1 MLGSCLVSAWR
12 NLKCRKGYSIVN
24 VCGLGLG
31 LAAALFV
38 VLFLGFE
45 LGYDR
50 HFEKASRIFRAV
62 TPEYT
67 GSPYVFSGRVL
78 GEVPEVE
85 AVCAIKAA
93 ESSSF
98 SEKVVLTVDG
108 HRRFED
114 RMFYVEPSFFRIFGV
129 HFIHGRLETALAHPR
144 AVVLTRRAALRQFGT
159 TECVGRVLLLEDKWP
174 LQVEAVIE
182 DPPGPS
188 HFKFNMLVP
197 AEAAAEFSGY
207 DDRSEWGD
215 WNYRVYLLL
224 KPGASSADAERKLV
238 RCFPEDV
245 RRERAGSRLD
255 PAGLRLQRLTDIHL
269 RSHLRGEFEPN
280 GDIRWVVFFSALGFL
295 ILAASVLNFV
305 NLATAQALRRNREVG
320 LRKVLGAAR
329 RQIAIQHLGEALLL
343 TAAAAALGLFLLR
356 LAFPLLREVV
366 GPDLGWDG
374 IPWTRIALLLPLIVL
389 LAALAAGG
397 YPSIFAASLRP
408 VESLK
413 GGGDGRSRRFRAR
426 GLILGFQFMASV
438 GFVTAALIVSS
449 QMRYVKTKDL
459 GIDTDRVINI
469 RLSDDV
475 RDKTGVLK
483 RELLS
488 RPGVLAAAASNF
500 LPGRDTFRQTFDWDG
515 REPGDDARVR
525 WIAVD
530 ADFLEVFGIRVLEG
544 QAFAPGDETRAE
556 RSYLVN
562 ESAAKRFGWDRAAG
576 KRLEVQSAFG
586 KPGRVVGVVKDFHFR
601 PLYFPIEPLALILV
615 PNTRI
620 FRFVSV
626 KVSGRDLPAT
636 LRFIQDFCDRR
647 ISGGEGIWEFYD
659 DEFGRIYQREVR
671 TSRLLGFLAALA
683 AVLAGLGVFGLT
695 AFMVES
701 RRREISIRKVLGAD
715 ALRVLALV
723 SRDFLRTLVVGA
735 SLAAPG
741 VYAFARGWLV
751 GFAYRIV
758 LGPWFFAAGLG
769 LVSTVLLAAV
779 GWHTLRA
786 ANADPAVVL
795 RSE

>member
-389 LAALAAGG
+389 LAA
-397 YPSIFAASLRP
+397 
-408 VESLK
+408 
-413 GGGDGRSRRFRAR
+413 
-426 GLILGFQFMASV
+426 
-438 GFVTAALIVSS
+438 
-449 QMRYVKTKDL
+449 
-459 GIDTDRVINI
+459 
-469 RLSDDV
+469 
-475 RDKTGVLK
+475 
-483 RELLS
+483 
-488 RPGVLAAAASNF
+488 
-500 LPGRDTFRQTFDWDG
+500 
-515 REPGDDARVR
+515 
-525 WIAVD
+525 
-530 ADFLEVFGIRVLEG
+530 
-544 QAFAPGDETRAE
+544 
-556 RSYLVN
+556 
-562 ESAAKRFGWDRAAG
+562 
-576 KRLEVQSAFG
+576 
-586 KPGRVVGVVKDFHFR
+586 
-601 PLYFPIEPLALILV
+601 
-615 PNTRI
+615 
-620 FRFVSV
+620 
-626 KVSGRDLPAT
+626 
-636 LRFIQDFCDRR
+636 
-647 ISGGEGIWEFYD
+647 
-659 DEFGRIYQREVR
+659 
-671 TSRLLGFLAALA
+671 
-683 AVLAGLGVFGLT
+683 VLAGLGVFGLT

-741 VYAFARGWLV
+741 VYAFARGWLA

-769 LVSTVLLAAV
+769 LVSALLLAAV